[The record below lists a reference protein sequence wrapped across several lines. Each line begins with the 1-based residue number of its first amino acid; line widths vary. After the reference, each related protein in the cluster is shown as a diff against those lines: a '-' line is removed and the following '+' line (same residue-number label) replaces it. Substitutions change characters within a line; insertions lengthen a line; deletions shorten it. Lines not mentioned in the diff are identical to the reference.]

1 MFEGKEKRLEL
12 IMELRTSH
20 ALQEDDKLVKKA
32 EKQVTLALQRQRN
45 LHENKVLSFAP
56 FVACCA
62 FPSRDG
68 YCPANSAVITIDEK
82 ILTIALQ
89 PGHTAFYS
97 SPHHMACALAESNG
111 YSCLYL
117 KNRKK
122 PQNQTKQIH
131 FSPQLYDFPY

>member
-20 ALQEDDKLVKKA
+20 ALQEDDKFVKKA

-45 LHENKVLSFAP
+45 LHENKVLPFAP
-56 FVACCA
+56 FVAPCACLSGGGCC
-62 FPSRDG
+62 PV
-68 YCPANSAVITIDEK
+68 NSAVITIDEK

-89 PGHTAFYS
+89 PGHTAVCS
-97 SPHHMACALAESNG
+97 SPYYVGCALAESNG
-111 YSCLYL
+111 CSCLYL

-122 PQNQTKQIH
+122 PQNPNQTNTL
-131 FSPQLYDFPY
+131 FSQLYDFPF